1 MIRADQGT
9 VIMKGNETYKTIMKG
24 TPIDLLAELCT
35 VLKSARNNFGDKYV
49 DFMVEQS
56 KILSEESK
64 KEAEEASKKEKVVKD
79 FLGLIFNKGE
89 K

>member
-1 MIRADQGT
+1 MIKADQGT
-9 VIMKGNETYKTIMKG
+9 VIMKG

-35 VLKSARNNFGDKYV
+35 VLKSARKNFGDKYV

-56 KILSEESK
+56 KVLSEESK
-64 KEAEEASKKEKVVKD
+64 KEAGKKEKVVKD
-79 FLGLIFNKGE
+79 FLDLISNKGE

>member
-1 MIRADQGT
+1 MIKADQGT
-9 VIMKGNETYKTIMKG
+9 VIMKG

-35 VLKSARNNFGDKYV
+35 VLKSARKNFGDKYV

-64 KEAEEASKKEKVVKD
+64 KEAEEAGKKEKVVKD